1 MTPWGKPSERAWPCK
16 RKKNP
21 ACCRRGL
28 YSGEKKQKRHGRKI
42 LSRLKGGG
50 NRGPP
55 SGAEACARSLP
66 PLCMAWTP
74 GFEPAYC
81 RGPVFV
87 SVAVCVT
94 GIYWSPAHERGFGED
109 GRTWERSRW
118 LFSWPG
124 EGTQRSR
131 ALPRRPTRF
140 PGEDSPWER
149 ENLRKV
155 DTLVLLAGSRGLGWQ
170 MCGEASAFPSLHSG

>member
-1 MTPWGKPSERAWPCK
+1 MKLNDNNVIKVFISSTKRSKKAWLE
-16 RKKNP
+16 NSFS
-21 ACCRRGL
+21 A
-28 YSGEKKQKRHGRKI
+28 EGR
-42 LSRLKGGG
+42 G
-50 NRGPP
+50 NRGTP

-66 PLCMAWTP
+66 PLCMARTP
-74 GFEPAYC
+74 GFEPAYR

-87 SVAVCVT
+87 SAAVFVT
-94 GIYWSPAHERGFGED
+94 GIYGSPARERGFGED

-155 DTLVLLAGSRGLGWQ
+155 DTLVLLAGSRGLGWR